1 MHKKKGFTLIELL
14 IVVAI
19 IGILAAI
26 AIPNFLEAQT
36 RAKVSRVMGDMRT
49 LGLALES
56 YYVDWNQYP
65 WQHLATANIMSTWWL
80 YVVRNTGVDA
90 SAGSSLTTPIAYV
103 SSIPIDP
110 FTTQAYKDLPTY
122 GVKQSSVLYR
132 WKAPGR
138 SLDWPSSFYETLV
151 TVWTVQAPI
160 QLLGDRPMHFVFMI
174 RPMVLS
180 ATERF
185 FISAR
190 AMVFPRRDGNAHPM
204 SNIFTPLNFDSR
216 GTEKNLPMKAL
227 LCVLHHFC
235 VKDFFPCDR
244 ISTQPVTS
252 LR

>member
-138 SLDWPSSFYETLV
+138 SLDWPSSFY
-151 TVWTVQAPI
+151 
-160 QLLGDRPMHFVFMI
+160 GYGMD
-174 RPMVLS
+174 S
-180 ATERF
+180 AGPDTTTWGQTY
-185 FISAR
+185 A
-190 AMVFPRRDGNAHPM
+190 
-204 SNIFTPLNFDSR
+204 
-216 GTEKNLPMKAL
+216 
-227 LCVLHHFC
+227 LCVYDPTNGTISYGEIFYLGKGHG
-235 VKDFFPCDR
+235 FPKAGW
-244 ISTQPVTS
+244 
-252 LR
+252 